1 MSDLFAPEN
10 ESPADKA
17 WRLELCTIARL
28 LSTRPNSR
36 RATKIENPFPLY
48 RIDDRATDKPL
59 ALVLFQNIAR
69 DYQPGKPAPCR
80 MSELRETVKL
90 ADLESLAPFFACH
103 WANDHW
109 GFARLPSFFE
119 IDAKIPGA
127 NDSPNIALIPP
138 DLFVAIYEYSR
149 EKSIKIA

>member
-1 MSDLFAPEN
+1 MTDIFDPEN

-17 WRLELCTIARL
+17 WRLELTTIARL
-28 LSTRPNSR
+28 LCTRPNSR

-48 RIDDRATDKPL
+48 RIDDRATDKAL

-90 ADLESLAPFFACH
+90 ADLSGLAAFALFH
-103 WANDHW
+103 WQNQHW

-119 IDAKIPGA
+119 IDENIPGA
-127 NDSPNIALIPP
+127 GDSPNIALIPP
-138 DLFVAIYEYSR
+138 DLFVAIYTYQGRGS
-149 EKSIKIA
+149 SKIQ

>member
-1 MSDLFAPEN
+1 MSDLFAPEK

-17 WRLELCTIARL
+17 WRLELTTIARL

-36 RATKIENPFPLY
+36 RATKIDNPFPLY
-48 RIDDRATDKPL
+48 RIDDRKTDRAL

-90 ADLESLAPFFACH
+90 ADLEGLAPFYLCH
-103 WANDHW
+103 WANNHW
-109 GFARLPSFFE
+109 GFARLPGFFE
-119 IDAKIPGA
+119 IDAKITGA
-127 NDSPNIALIPP
+127 GDSPNIALIPP
-138 DLFVAIYEYSR
+138 DLFVAIYTYQGR
-149 EKSIKIA
+149 ESSKIQ